1 MSNPAP
7 PAPKKRGPKLGT
19 PRPIYTEAEQ
29 RKVKT
34 VPAQQVGMQ
43 RDPFQAL
50 FFGQPQRQPGA

>member
-1 MSNPAP
+1 MSNPA

-34 VPAQQVGMQ
+34 VPAQQVGIK
-43 RDPFQAL
+43 RDPLISAL
-50 FFGQPQRQPGA
+50 FG